1 VTASSLLGW
10 MLTAVARVFAGIAEG
25 LMVVAETCAD
35 ASELACGTG
44 LFLERQGVCLR
55 EPITSPEPAHA

>member
-10 MLTAVARVFAGIAEG
+10 VLTAAARVLAGIAEG

-44 LFLERQGVCLR
+44 LFLQQQGIVLR
-55 EPITSPEPAHA
+55 EPEVQP

>member
-1 VTASSLLGW
+1 MAVILGW
-10 MLTAVARVFAGIAEG
+10 ALTAAAHVLGRIAEG

-44 LFLERQGVCLR
+44 LFLQRQGIALR
-55 EPITSPEPAHA
+55 EPLTSQEAAHA